1 MDEMLKKIKEHE
13 AYVSKVSFTRTSQL
27 GLSNTVARSFA
38 DLTAELRVWLAFT
51 LGYQKYRRFVLQ
63 VRSNQENRL
72 KPYFAELE
80 VNIKVGIE
88 N

>member
-13 AYVSKVSFTRTSQL
+13 AYVSK
-27 GLSNTVARSFA
+27 
-38 DLTAELRVWLAFT
+38 
-51 LGYQKYRRFVLQ
+51 

-80 VNIKVGIE
+80 VNIKVLSFRTCW
-88 N
+88 